1 MTFEYKY
8 DANTQS
14 DEEKLEEL
22 KDYMKALEEV
32 QGLEMR
38 YYNYSNR
45 ADKEDDILETFENE
59 LTAKKTEYTNAGGTF
74 D

>member
-1 MTFEYKY
+1 MSVTYESI
-8 DANTQS
+8 NIPEPES
-14 DEEKLEEL
+14 SEEEL
-22 KDYMKALEEV
+22 QRLLEEV

-59 LTAKKTEYTNAGGTF
+59 VTAKKTEYVNAGGTF

>member
-1 MTFEYKY
+1 MSITYESI
-8 DANTQS
+8 NIPEPES
-14 DEEKLEEL
+14 SEEMLQRL
-22 KDYMKALEEV
+22 LEEV
-32 QGLEMR
+32 KGLEMR
-38 YYNYSNR
+38 YYNYNNR